1 MSLDVFGPANA
12 DGAVTARPTED
23 RVFGALDTWFK
34 NCSSP
39 TADDGTEYTAEF
51 FNGLLDEIRRVARGN
66 GATGAGSPVVAE
78 SNAGGMALA
87 AIQHLIQRGRTNFAA
102 ASGTPDALT
111 ITLSPAPPELVTGLR
126 VVVMTGSSANTTAS
140 PTLQVNGGTVYPLH
154 GREGAAL
161 QPGDL
166 PASTLATFAFTGSAW
181 QMMEARP
188 TGIVHYGVDTSGAAN
203 TLTVATWTPPVVN
216 PGDGALYIVKVANTS
231 TSSAPLLNGAEIARA
246 VSAPLAVGD
255 MIAGTMAILVQ
266 LGSHFELMNP
276 QGAALHYGVDTSS
289 TANILSVPNW
299 FPYNPGFFDGQ
310 MLAVKIAVTNTG
322 VSVLYPGG
330 PSIVRPDGSP
340 LVAGDLVAGHIAL
353 MVYHD
358 GAAELLNPRAGDVVR
373 FDFALSG
380 TSPIVLDV
388 TPYEE
393 VEIAGWMAATP
404 GQITPGQNTS
414 VNIYASASFD
424 LTRVAPAIF
433 PVVSSYATPGQLG
446 GNGGLNMAQF
456 RLRFRRHP
464 LILPGDYASV
474 PTVSGPAYTA
484 LSINAFNGNWSTAVA
499 IGLAGQTLWEC
510 DVFDMDAPTAT
521 GAPYAP
527 PVMAMNSLIFSGVN
541 PYDAQ
546 FHNSGVTLAGVVSV
560 TAVRKRA
567 TSHYP

>member
-87 AIQHLIQRGRTNFAA
+87 AIQHLIQRERTNFAA

-188 TGIVHYGVDTSGAAN
+188 TGLVHYGVDTSGAAN

-231 TSSAPLLNGAEIARA
+231 TSSAPLLNGTPVARA
-246 VSAPLAVGD
+246 GSAPLAIGD

-266 LGSHFELMNP
+266 LGSHFELVNP

-299 FPYNPGFFDGQ
+299 FPYNPAFFDGQ

-322 VSVLYPGG
+322 VSVLYSGG
-330 PSIVRPDGSP
+330 PYIVRPDGSP

-358 GAAELLNPRAGDVVR
+358 GNAELLNPRAGDVVR

-393 VEIAGWMAATP
+393 VEVEGW
-404 GQITPGQNTS
+404 
-414 VNIYASASFD
+414 ASASPAQLVAGANTAVGVYCSAGFD
-424 LTRVAPAIF
+424 LTRVSRIL
-433 PVVSSYATPGQLG
+433 SDLNYH
-446 GNGGLNMAQF
+446 NGGLVYWRF
-456 RLRFRRHP
+456 HFRFRRQP
-464 LILPGDYASV
+464 LILPGAYSSITVASGSGYSSQTV
-474 PTVSGPAYTA
+474 PVM
-484 LSINAFNGNWSTAVA
+484 NGIPTSTTTIA
-499 IGLAGQTLWEC
+499 LAGQNLWEC
-510 DVFDMDAPTAT
+510 DYTTTMDEIAQAT
-521 GAPYAP
+521 GGFESFMADPL
-527 PVMAMNSLIFSGVN
+527 AMNSLIFSPN
-541 PYDAQ
+541 SPYDQHFNNA
-546 FHNSGVTLAGVVSV
+546 SVSMTGVVSV
-560 TAVRKRA
+560 TATRKRVTA
-567 TSHYP
+567 NYP